1 MVTPEEL
8 MDIDEYQGPQTP
20 LRTGCARKLA
30 NAFPEICED
39 VREECEKYGTVE
51 GLEIPRPSGGSRMSA
66 GVGKIF
72 VKYDKPESAQKALR
86 ALAGRKF
93 ADRTVVVTF
102 FGEAPPIFPTVSDFI
117 LVLILIPKKPFG
129 LKKKEKDG
137 DEDSNRS
144 ALFGSRSSKNNAPST
159 NPYAQPPSNSG
170 SPDPHAARPPSIAP
184 SVASTLPPPYGSSA
198 SFQQPR
204 RDKSPVPPGGYGA
217 AQAAYGGQGAY
228 GGNRYGDNGASNT
241 RGPGGYGGLGRRAS
255 QDTMTTDAG
264 REALFG
270 DAPQRIQQQRQ
281 IQTQLPPENGETGSA
296 GYSDQSG
303 ANGSQDQGY
312 GAYQDRQLTAEE
324 EEEEDVQAS
333 KQQIRFMKQQDV
345 SSTRNALRIA
355 LLKAQAEETGR
366 ETLNRLGAQGD
377 RIHNT
382 ERNLDS
388 AAAQNRLAEE
398 KARELK
404 TLNRSMFAMHVNNPF
419 TAQKRRDARDE
430 AVMTKHRS
438 EREQRDATRA
448 AAFSSTARKQEVA
461 RDLRGNP
468 IKQQSKASLAERSK
482 YQFEADSEDEEMENE
497 IDSNLDALHGAATRL
512 NQLGRA
518 MGTEVDS

>member
-1 MVTPEEL
+1 M
-8 MDIDEYQGPQTP
+8 
-20 LRTGCARKLA
+20 
-30 NAFPEICED
+30 
-39 VREECEKYGTVE
+39 
-51 GLEIPRPSGGSRMSA
+51 
-66 GVGKIF
+66 
-72 VKYDKPESAQKALR
+72 
-86 ALAGRKF
+86 
-93 ADRTVVVTF
+93 
-102 FGEAPPIFPTVSDFI
+102 
-117 LVLILIPKKPFG
+117 PFG

-144 ALFGSRSSKNNAPST
+144 ALFGSRSSKNKAPST

-355 LLKAQAEETGR
+355 AQAEETGR

-518 MGTEVDS
+518 MGTEVDSQNKHIDRIIGKTDKVDDGIAMNRARLDRIH